1 MGREMPTTQRSEGH
15 RAARR
20 PGLRVSSKL
29 VIAVLIVA
37 AAVWFIV
44 VNKSRVDIY
53 LWVPKITAPM
63 WLVLLLTFAG
73 GLLVGLLLRR
83 NGRPEHVR
91 QH

>member
-1 MGREMPTTQRSEGH
+1 MPTAERTEGH

-20 PGLRVSSKL
+20 PGIRISPKL
-29 VIAVLIVA
+29 ITAVVIVA
-37 AAVWFIV
+37 AAVWFIL

-53 LWVPKITAPM
+53 LWVPKLTAPM

-73 GLLVGLLLRR
+73 GLLTGLLLRR
-83 NGRPEHVR
+83 NRRQDQVR

>member
-1 MGREMPTTQRSEGH
+1 MPTAQKTEGH
-15 RAARR
+15 RAARK
-20 PGLRVSSKL
+20 PGIKVSPKL
-29 VIAVLIVA
+29 ITAAVIVV
-37 AAVWFIV
+37 AAVWFIL
-44 VNKSRVDIY
+44 VNKNRVDIY

-83 NGRPEHVR
+83 NGKQDHVR

>member
-1 MGREMPTTQRSEGH
+1 MSTAEKTEGH

-20 PGLRVSSKL
+20 PGIRVSPKL
-29 VIAVLIVA
+29 ITAVVIVA
-37 AAVWFIV
+37 AAVWFIL

-73 GLLVGLLLRR
+73 GLLTGLLLRR
-83 NGRPEHVR
+83 NARQEHVR

>member
-1 MGREMPTTQRSEGH
+1 MPTAEKTEGH

-20 PGLRVSSKL
+20 PGIRVSPKL
-29 VIAVLIVA
+29 ITAAVIVV
-37 AAVWFIV
+37 AAVWFIL

-73 GLLVGLLLRR
+73 GLLTGLLVRR
-83 NGRPEHVR
+83 NGRPDHVR